1 MSRESLI
8 VISRC
13 ARVFFYSQATFSS
26 FLYLILRGC
35 GVKPGRK
42 WAYFF
47 LELRLMIHILV
58 VEVMEF
64 YAGNTKWY
72 RELLPI
78 YSVVFTVSALVWVV
92 YFFEG
97 SCAKKILACI
107 LSEIFSVGVLM
118 TSWALVYRLRG
129 AEEIF
134 VMTGKEL
141 ESGDFFVILIFIVF
155 SFLCVG
161 VLNPFLNRFRSYEI
175 KHEKMVLCVDAALVG
190 NSIGANMQSMNQTS
204 TYMLTVELILGVGLC
219 IFVAYMLRKQVT
231 QEHRLYE
238 EQQKFAE
245 NHLIMLQEQAVWVS
259 ENREQLR
266 GEIQMMEALKGKNS
280 EKSEWVQTYLEELKS
295 RYENFHAGVYCN
307 DRMVD
312 ALLCCKEK
320 LCKTQGIETDFQL
333 QKYKRG
339 KIEERDVVKLLLNL
353 LNHGI
358 QSCLTAGE
366 MSERES
372 ASRHLSLRVSSVK
385 GQMLVEMENAGK
397 QKFPKAAVKSLLK
410 KYKGTLSRHRT
421 ADGWKIQVLL
431 GMGENEE
438 KKE

>member
-1 MSRESLI
+1 MGEEMLI

-13 ARVFFYSQATFSS
+13 ARVFLYSQATFSF

-47 LELRLMIHILV
+47 LELRLIIHILV

-64 YAGNTKWY
+64 YAGKTKWY

-97 SCAKKILACI
+97 SCAKKILSCI

-118 TSWALVYRLRG
+118 ASWALIYHFHG
-129 AEEIF
+129 TEEIF

-141 ESGDFFVILIFIVF
+141 GSGDFFVILIFIVL

-245 NHLIMLQEQAVWVS
+245 NHLMMLQEQAVWVS
-259 ENREQLR
+259 ENRDQLR
-266 GEIQMMEALKGKNS
+266 GQIQMMEALK
-280 EKSEWVQTYLEELKS
+280 EKGTEKAEWVQEYLKELKS
-295 RYENFHAGVYCN
+295 RYENFYAGVYCN

-320 LCKTQGIETDFQL
+320 LCKTQGIETNFQL
-333 QKYKRG
+333 QKYERG
-339 KIEERDVVKLLLNL
+339 IVEEQDVVKVLLNL
-353 LNHGI
+353 LDYGI
-358 QSCLTAGE
+358 QSNMLAEDISGKEIFPKTLFLQI
-366 MSERES
+366 SNI
-372 ASRHLSLRVSSVK
+372 K
-385 GQMLVEMENAGK
+385 GQMLIEMECNGK
-397 QKFPKAAVKSLLK
+397 DKFKKTSIKPILK
-410 KYKGTLSRHRT
+410 KYAGTVQQKTSDSSLQT
-421 ADGWKIQVLL
+421 VQIML
-431 GMGENEE
+431 GTR
-438 KKE
+438 